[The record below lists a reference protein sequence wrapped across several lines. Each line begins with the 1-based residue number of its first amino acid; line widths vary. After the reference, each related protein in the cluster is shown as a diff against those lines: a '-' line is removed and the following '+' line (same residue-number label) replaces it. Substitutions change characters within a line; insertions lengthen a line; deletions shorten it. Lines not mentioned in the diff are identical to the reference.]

1 MYDSI
6 IHHLCIVLCIRHTES
21 CLTIGVYPCPS
32 HSITLS
38 CLPHPQVPLIMTT
51 LMVCVRALGDL
62 FVLLNPWKGK
72 IGFLGGGGCV
82 SNQLFLFGFCLGFI
96 CKEHIAGKCLNYYKT
111 DSVSEDY

>member
-72 IGFLGGGGCV
+72 IGFFWGGV
-82 SNQLFLFGFCLGFI
+82 VFLISYFFL
-96 CKEHIAGKCLNYYKT
+96 A
-111 DSVSEDY
+111 SVLVLSAKNILLASV